1 MANPEH
7 LAKLKEALDA
17 EDISIWNSW
26 MKAQRHKERDI
37 YADLSGIHLF
47 HANFADANLSYAD
60 LSDSDLGSANFS
72 NADLTGID
80 LSNARL
86 IGAEFDYA
94 NLTFASLSNAKMG
107 GADFIHTDLIRTYL
121 NYADLNNSR
130 LRNANFDDAI
140 IEGTDFNQAIFD
152 GTILDNL
159 DLAVARNL
167 ENAQHFSPSSITIT
181 TLYKSGGNIPDVF
194 LRGCG
199 VPETMITFAKS
210 LVGKPIQYYSAF
222 ISYSSQDE
230 HFARRLHNDL
240 QMNGVRVWFA
250 PEDLKIGEPI
260 EDSIDQA
267 IRMYDKLILVLS
279 QNSIDRAWVKK
290 EFSKAIEKEKQ
301 HGKTVLFP
309 IRLDDSVFDTTEQ
322 WAHDIRKRH
331 IGDFRNWTNP
341 LLYQNAINRLLRG
354 LNSD

>member
-7 LAKLKEALDA
+7 LAILNEALA
-17 EDISIWNSW
+17 AKDIAIWNEW
-26 MKAQRHKERDI
+26 RENNPTIFPDLNG
-37 YADLSGIHLF
+37 ADLEGESLP
-47 HANFADANLSYAD
+47 
-60 LSDSDLGSANFS
+60 
-72 NADLTGID
+72 GID
-80 LSNARL
+80 LHSADISFAFLYSADLRKANFRGAFLNETVLINANLYNANLREARL
-86 IGAEFDYA
+86 SAVNF
-94 NLTFASLSNAKMG
+94 LSARME
-107 GADFIHTDLIRTYL
+107 GADFMYSFVGATQ
-121 NYADLNNSR
+121 
-130 LRNANFDDAI
+130 FDDV
-140 IEGTDFNQAIFD
+140 
-152 GTILDNL
+152 NL
-159 DLAVARNL
+159 SPVIGL
-167 ENAQHFSPSSITIT
+167 ETVSHLRPSEVSIS
-181 TLYKSGGNIPDVF
+181 TLYRSGGNIPEIF

-240 QMNGVRVWFA
+240 QMKGVRVWFA

-267 IRMYDKLILVLS
+267 IRMYDKLIIVLS

-301 HGKTVLFP
+301 HSKTVLFP

-322 WAHDIRKRH
+322 WAYDVRKRH
-331 IGDFRNWTNP
+331 IGDFRDWVNP
-341 LLYQNAINRLLRG
+341 LKYQNAINRLLRD
-354 LNSD
+354 LNSG